1 MSGASSVEELEKIIR
16 MAGFCD
22 ISIRTEPVSGA
33 YEEKWGGELTV
44 GQYILSAKVFARKPP
59 QPCAETVNSACLCRQ
74 KLL

>member
-1 MSGASSVEELEKIIR
+1 

-22 ISIRTEPVSGA
+22 ISIRTEPVSRA

-59 QPCAETVNSACLCRQ
+59 QPCAETVNSACL
-74 KLL
+74 

>member
-22 ISIRTEPVSGA
+22 ISIRTEPVSRA

-44 GQYILSAKVFARKPP
+44 GQYILPP
-59 QPCAETVNSACLCRQ
+59 KSLPENRRSPVQ
-74 KLL
+74 KL

>member
-22 ISIRTEPVSGA
+22 ISIRTEPVSRA

-44 GQYILSAKVFARKPP
+44 GQYIRLFMPP
-59 QPCAETVNSACLCRQ
+59 KIAIIKSETF
-74 KLL
+74 

>member
-22 ISIRTEPVSGA
+22 ISIRTEPVSRA

-44 GQYILSAKVFARKPP
+44 GQYILSAKVFARKCKFRLFMPP
-59 QPCAETVNSACLCRQ
+59 KIAIIKSETF
-74 KLL
+74 